1 MSNLQQRINDRLSE
15 KINQEVDMMVDDAIA
30 AFFGRRTPSVAEE
43 GARRLIVNDLPTPGS
58 THIHDMISHR
68 IADVLGLKS
77 LTDLNS
83 SVPGIAP
90 SEELK
95 CVCDKASAPELLH
108 LVESTYPHLRLDPTL
123 TNIWPNVCMQLVED
137 PFFYEIKLFANDGMV
152 NNYHIK
158 SLDRKGVVYFT
169 R

>member
-68 IADVLGLKS
+68 IADELGLKS
-77 LTDLNS
+77 LTELNS
-83 SVPGIAP
+83 SVPGIEP
-90 SEELK
+90 VEELE
-95 CVCDKASAPELLH
+95 CICDKVGVKELLRT
-108 LVESTYPHLRLDPTL
+108 VETAYPHLRIDRTL
-123 TNIWPNVCMQLVED
+123 AAMWPNVRMQLD
-137 PFFYEIKLFANDGMV
+137 DGRFYEIKLQISNGSIHD
-152 NNYHIK
+152 YRIK
-158 SLDRKGVVYFT
+158 ALDATGVIYIT